1 MSIQKLYTS
10 LSKTAVSSTYVGDQ
24 GRIWYDSVAGFR
36 ISNGVTPGGL
46 PAVIAVTN
54 ANIGNLVITGATI
67 STLNTNEE
75 MTLASNGTGNVR
87 VKGAFLTETTSG
99 RTIVETLQN
108 GTMNFYVPT
117 IGYDSAIDIIGSSD
131 GSQVAPQNT
140 GVLLHLTGQDSL
152 PARIYNDSSN
162 NYPAFIGRRYNGSS
176 SAPTQVLAGNIIARY
191 GATPYGSSGWPSI
204 STARLDFVSLEDQTS
219 TNQGTSIEFY
229 TTPLGAASSVPSMTV
244 ASTGITNAANVTP
257 NSDETYYLGTPTL
270 RWQGVYVGKGGLT
283 IADSTTNVNVPISV
297 NNGTLYLTG
306 VQNIAIGNLV
316 VTDNT
321 LESISPSTD
330 IKIGDTSD
338 TGFLIIGRT
347 VQIRTQ
353 NLNTEAALLING
365 SLSNIVPPEYP
376 NTLMHT
382 INVPGYN
389 SVSLTDNFS
398 GAGGT
403 FAGMQGR
410 SARGTIQA
418 PTATQSSDVLFRLS
432 GAGYGATGFDT
443 AFGTQGGSRIDFRA
457 TENYTDTAK
466 GSDIHFW
473 TTQPGTSSTVNSGTV
488 DYRGFSGNS
497 FIFTTDNT
505 TQTTAG
511 IPMTYRGN
519 LSATKV
525 ATLGVDGTLDSS
537 QIPSSLVGGVQYK
550 GGWDA
555 NANSPTLVNGSGTAG
570 WEYSITTT
578 GTRNLGAG
586 SQTYQAGGFIIYNGS
601 VWTYIAPVS
610 NFTSLT
616 AGTHLSVDT
625 PVGAIN
631 LTTDATPT
639 FTASTIV
646 SRDSSGN
653 FVANV
658 ITATLTGTATSATTA
673 GTVTGNIQTAI
684 TQVGTLVSLGVTGN
698 ITAGN
703 VSAAS
708 GTISATNGVFTNI
721 INQFVTI
728 NSNVTA
734 ANLAISTLQSNVG
747 AYESFANVWLSN
759 LQSNVTTLFSNAS
772 TQNTWLSNL
781 QANIVTINSNVTA
794 ANSAIATNT
803 SSINSLAT
811 GANANVA
818 SYLTTATGN
827 ISAGNLAVAAN
838 GTLTTPKIII
848 NDGGLRTVSGGTPT
862 ITLNFGTDSIIHVY
876 QPAGTVTFQ
885 YGTLVAGS
893 SVRCLINFA
902 TARNI
907 VTGVSA
913 RNNINLGGETNV
925 GGIGNAPAPTA
936 NTLAQLLYNC
946 VDGTAANTYCTIS
959 YT

>member
-10 LSKTAVSSTYVGDQ
+10 LSKTAVSSRYVGEQ
-24 GRIWYDSVAGFR
+24 GRIWYDSVTGFR
-36 ISNGVTPGGL
+36 ISDGVTLGGI
-46 PAVIAVTN
+46 AAAIAVTN

-117 IGYDSAIDIIGSSD
+117 ISYDSAIDIIGSSD

-140 GVLLHLTGQDSL
+140 GVLLHLTGQDNL
-152 PARIYNDSSN
+152 PARIYNDSVN
-162 NYPAFIGRRYNGSS
+162 NYAAFIGRRYNGTPSS
-176 SAPTQVLAGNIIARY
+176 PTQVLAGNIIARY

-204 STARLDFVSLEDQTS
+204 STARVDFVSLEDQTS
-219 TNQGTSIEFY
+219 TNKGTSIEFY

-257 NSDETYYLGTPTL
+257 ASDETYNLGTPTL

-283 IADSTTNVNVPISV
+283 MADSTTNVNVPISV

-316 VTDNT
+316 ITDNT
-321 LESISPSTD
+321 LESITPSTD

-353 NLNTEAALLING
+353 NLNTEAAFLING
-365 SLSNIVPPEYP
+365 SLSNIVPTEYP

-382 INVPGYN
+382 INIPGYN
-389 SVSLTDNFS
+389 SVLLKDNFS
-398 GAGGT
+398 GDGGT
-403 FAGMQGR
+403 FAVMQGR

-418 PTATQSSDVLFRLS
+418 PTATQSNDVLFRLS

-457 TENYTDTAK
+457 TENYTDIAK

-473 TTQPGTSSTVNSGTV
+473 TTQPGTTSTVNSGSI

-555 NANSPTLVNGSGTAG
+555 NANSPTLIDGSGTAG

-586 SQTYQAGGFIIYNGS
+586 SQTYQAGGFVIYNGS
-601 VWTYIAPVS
+601 IWTYIAPVS

-625 PVGAIN
+625 PVGAITLN
-631 LTTDATPT
+631 TDATPNN
-639 FTASTIV
+639 TASTIV

-673 GTVTGNIQTAI
+673 GTVTDNIQTAI
-684 TQVGTLVSLGVTGN
+684 TQVGTLISLGVTGN

-728 NSNVTA
+728 NNNVTA
-734 ANLAISTLQSNVG
+734 ANSAISTLQSNVG
-747 AYESFANVWLSN
+747 AYHSFANTWLGN
-759 LQSNVTTLFSNAS
+759 LQTNVG
-772 TQNTWLSNL
+772 
-781 QANIVTINSNVTA
+781 TINSNVTA

-803 SSINSLAT
+803 SGINSLAT

-838 GTLTTPKIII
+838 GKLTVPKIIF
-848 NDGGLRTVSGGTPT
+848 NDGGIRTVSGGTPT
-862 ITLNFGTDSIIHVY
+862 ITLNFETDSIIHVY

-885 YGTLVAGS
+885 FGTLVAGS
-893 SVRCLINFA
+893 SIRCLINFA
-902 TARNI
+902 THRNI

-913 RNNINLGGETNV
+913 SNNINLAGKTNV
-925 GGIGNAPAPTA
+925 GGAGNAANATD
-936 NTLAQLLYNC
+936 NTLAQLLYTC
-946 VDGTAANTYCTIS
+946 ADGTAANTYCTIS

>member
-54 ANIGNLVITGATI
+54 ANIGNLVITGDTI
-67 STLNTNEE
+67 STLNTNEDL
-75 MTLASNGTGNVR
+75 TLASNGTGNVR
-87 VKGAFLTETTSG
+87 VNGAFITETTSG
-99 RTIVETLQN
+99 RTIIETLQN
-108 GTMNFYVPT
+108 GTMNFYIPT
-117 IGYDSAIDIIGSSD
+117 IDYDSAIDIIGSAD
-131 GSQVAPQNT
+131 GSIVTPQNT

-162 NYPAFIGRRYNGSS
+162 NYAAFIGRRYNGSP

-204 STARLDFVSLEDQTS
+204 STARIDFVSSEDQTS
-219 TNQGTSIEFY
+219 TNKGTSIEFY
-229 TTPLGAASSVPSMTV
+229 
-244 ASTGITNAANVTP
+244 
-257 NSDETYYLGTPTL
+257 
-270 RWQGVYVGKGGLT
+270 
-283 IADSTTNVNVPISV
+283 
-297 NNGTLYLTG
+297 
-306 VQNIAIGNLV
+306 
-316 VTDNT
+316 
-321 LESISPSTD
+321 
-330 IKIGDTSD
+330 
-338 TGFLIIGRT
+338 
-347 VQIRTQ
+347 
-353 NLNTEAALLING
+353 
-365 SLSNIVPPEYP
+365 
-376 NTLMHT
+376 
-382 INVPGYN
+382 
-389 SVSLTDNFS
+389 
-398 GAGGT
+398 
-403 FAGMQGR
+403 
-410 SARGTIQA
+410 
-418 PTATQSSDVLFRLS
+418 
-432 GAGYGATGFDT
+432 
-443 AFGTQGGSRIDFRA
+443 
-457 TENYTDTAK
+457 
-466 GSDIHFW
+466 
-473 TTQPGTSSTVNSGTV
+473 TTQPGTSSTVNSGSI

-525 ATLGVDGTLDSS
+525 ATLGADGTLDSS
-537 QIPSSLVGGVQYK
+537 QIPGSLIGGVQYK

-555 NANSPTLVNGSGTAG
+555 NANSPTLANGSGTAG

-578 GTRNLGAG
+578 GTRNLGG
-586 SQTYQAGGFIIYNGS
+586 GNQTYQAGGFVIYNGS
-601 VWTYIAPVS
+601 IWTYIAPVS

-721 INQFVTI
+721 NAYQTFANANVSSLQNQITSANTNINAYQTFA
-728 NSNVTA
+728 NANVAGLQNQITS
-734 ANLAISTLQSNVG
+734 ANTNISTN
-747 AYESFANVWLSN
+747 ATNI
-759 LQSNVTTLFSNAS
+759 TTLFSNAG
-772 TQNTWLSNL
+772 TQQT
-781 QANIVTINSNVTA
+781 Q
-794 ANSAIATNT
+794 
-803 SSINSLAT
+803 INSLAT
-811 GANANVA
+811 NANANTA
-818 SYLTTATGN
+818 SYLSNGISTRIVTTGN
-827 ISAGNLAVAAN
+827 ITAN
-838 GTLTTPKIII
+838 TLTANTFIIGS
-848 NDGGLRTVSGGTPT
+848 GGIRTVSGGTPT
-862 ITLNFGTDSIIHVY
+862 VTLNFGTDSIIHVY

-893 SVRCLINFA
+893 SIRCLINFA
-902 TARNI
+902 THRNI

-913 RNNINLGGETNV
+913 SNNINLAGKTNV
-925 GGIGNAPAPTA
+925 GGAGNAANATD